1 MKTFKREF
9 KATDAV
15 DIQLRAMDR
24 ADLEGVNLFELG
36 LGLEDSAYAQTI
48 VREDGVIIGCGG
60 IMYLGYQCAEA
71 WALTSDLVPEY
82 PMQCLHLT
90 RVIMRRAMKELK
102 LVRLEARVLAQ
113 NKVSVRMME
122 ALGFLCEGYSR
133 KTPPNFLD
141 RYTFAKVV

>member
-1 MKTFKREF
+1 MKTYKREF

-24 ADLEGVNLFELG
+24 KDLEGVNLYELG
-36 LGLEDSAYAQTI
+36 LGLEKSAYAMTV

-60 IMYLGYQCAEA
+60 IMYQGYRCAEA

-90 RVIMRRAMKELK
+90 RVIMRKALKELK
-102 LVRLEARVLAQ
+102 LVRLEARVLTE
-113 NKVSVRMME
+113 NKVSVKMLETM
-122 ALGFLCEGYSR
+122 GFLCEGFSR
-133 KTPPNFLD
+133 KTPPNFKD